1 MKSFL
6 FAATLAC
13 FATSSHAQEA
23 GDATVALGLST
34 FGANL
39 EAGYYTNPQWR
50 VRGALMGGYS
60 YSETDEDGLET
71 TEVDVQLGAVA
82 LLADYYPV
90 ASGWRVSAG
99 LLFSNSDIDALV
111 TGDVEVND
119 VVYPGET
126 LEISAEFENE
136 IAPMITTGYDLA
148 FGDGW
153 SFNSELGLVM
163 IGGIDLT
170 ATASNATIQDDIDN
184 DADYQDAQDDAAD
197 LSILP
202 YVGLNVSYQF

>member
-1 MKSFL
+1 MKPILIAVAIAGIAS
-6 FAATLAC
+6 T
-13 FATSSHAQEA
+13 AQSREA

-34 FGANL
+34 FGANVEL
-39 EAGYYTNPQWR
+39 GYQTNPQWR

-60 YSETDEDGLET
+60 LSETDEDGLET
-71 TEVDVQLGAVA
+71 TEVEAQLGAVA

-99 LLFSNSDIDALV
+99 LLFSNNEIDALV
-111 TGDVEVND
+111 SGDVEVND

-126 LEISAEFENE
+126 FEVAAKFENE
-136 IAPMITTGYDLA
+136 IAPMITTGYELG

-153 SFNSELGLVM
+153 SFNSEVGIIM

-170 ATASNATIQDDIDN
+170 ATASNATIQDEIDN
-184 DADYQDAQDDAAD
+184 DADYQDAQDDASD
-197 LSILP
+197 LSVLP